1 VVEAATPPVGPQGRP
16 LVAWPPKTPN
26 GLAPCPRSTARK
38 TSLAQYSLRASE
50 RVRLCAIAAA
60 FSRSCS
66 RRDAKALP
74 LRTLTPADT
83 TWCALAREQMRRARR
98 RPRGRAVARDFS
110 QYDGALNLRPR
121 ACCARARRT
130 AARLAWVR
138 PSRFDPG
145 RWSRGRYPQFA
156 EPPLTPSKS
165 PPRFGASSCLRWSL
179 RCRVLTGV
187 PKQALDDPR
196 GGSGSPRRHSCAD
209 ERISTVSSCA
219 ISPPVTTSAEMP
231 QSP

>member
-121 ACCARARRT
+121 ACCARAPDCG
-130 AARLAWVR
+130 APSVGPAESVR
-138 PSRFDPG
+138 PRPVVPRQVPAVRRAAVHSFEIASQIRGVFVFALECALSRAYWCTEASFG
-145 RWSRGRYPQFA
+145 RSARRLW
-156 EPPLTPSKS
+156 L
-165 PPRFGASSCLRWSL
+165 SS
-179 RCRVLTGV
+179 
-187 PKQALDDPR
+187 A
-196 GGSGSPRRHSCAD
+196 A
-209 ERISTVSSCA
+209 
-219 ISPPVTTSAEMP
+219 
-231 QSP
+231 